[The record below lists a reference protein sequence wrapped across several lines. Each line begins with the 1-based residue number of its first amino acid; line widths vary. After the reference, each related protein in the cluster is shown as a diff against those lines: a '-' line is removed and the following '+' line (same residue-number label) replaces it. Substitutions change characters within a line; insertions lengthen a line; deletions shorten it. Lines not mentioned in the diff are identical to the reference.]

1 MTNAIVNTFP
11 FVIFRQGMFD
21 DTFIRIPTM
30 GWMFVPLVVYH
41 GGGDA
46 AKFEPLEK
54 HQTEYEWALAQYLGA
69 GVAACYRGYR
79 LYDTE
84 ETKAL
89 VKKWVSFYKK
99 YRSILIR
106 DIIHVSYPF
115 HMGFLYS
122 L

>member
-1 MTNAIVNTFP
+1 VLS
-11 FVIFRQGMFD
+11 FVFRQGMFD

-46 AKFEPLEK
+46 AMFEPLAT

-79 LYDTE
+79 LYDTN
-84 ETKAL
+84 ETKAI
-89 VKKWVSFYKK
+89 VTKWVSFYKK

-106 DIIHVSYPF
+106 DIIHVSY
-115 HMGFLYS
+115 YS
-122 L
+122 KRVHLILVVE